1 MGNDS
6 KEQKERSEAPT
17 NDAGRVYDK
26 NTHKERDANA
36 INAENDAINRI
47 TNQPIIIIETKK

>member
-1 MGNDS
+1 MIAKS
-6 KEQKERSEAPT
+6 KKNAQKRPQT
-17 NDAGRVYDK
+17 MLAGCMTR
-26 NTHKERDANA
+26 THKERDANA